1 MKPKSLIIL
10 LVIIQVSV
18 IVGSFSS
25 LLVIDLEHQNYAD
38 YIHISEKNV
47 FYTAMILHELDEY
60 SAGLLGEDEINS
72 LFDEFEENIFLLKNG
87 GVYLINDI
95 EPLPAHY
102 QSEVDEIS
110 QLHSEFKNILN
121 TLNGFLENGDDP
133 SDAYYI
139 EHERIEVAL
148 IEKSESLTTEIN
160 LEFDESIKF
169 KETLEIL
176 LIAINV
182 AVYVSTIYVILRTL
196 QKEAQQM
203 KKLQK
208 LYTIGQMSSRI
219 AHDLRNPLTV
229 IKGSIDFLEKTSS
242 DEKSLERYGRMQCS
256 IKDMYHIIEDVLEFA
271 RAKELN
277 TSKVKLSQIIS
288 DSLSSLNIPEEV
300 NVIQPDEDVELECD
314 ARKLQAIFV
323 NLIVNAFDAMDNKG
337 TLTIKLDIESKDVK
351 IHIIDSGPGIPE
363 DILPK
368 IFEPLFTSKNTGTG
382 LGLGISKTIVEQH
395 NGKLSVSNNPTTF
408 TVQLPKP

>member
-60 SAGLLGEDEINS
+60 SAGLLGEDEING

-176 LIAINV
+176 LTVINV

-208 LYTIGQMSSRI
+208 PKISVIGLGFVGLSLSVVNANYGFQTIG
-219 AHDLRNPLTV
+219 
-229 IKGSIDFLEKTSS
+229 IDIDKKKLEKVKNGDPDFFEPQLDKFLKDALKKKTLSFSGNLSEVLQS
-242 DEKSLERYGRMQCS
+242 DITFITVGTPS
-256 IKDMYHIIEDVLEFA
+256 
-271 RAKELN
+271 
-277 TSKVKLSQIIS
+277 TSKGKIDLKN
-288 DSLSSLNIPEEV
+288 LN
-300 NVIQPDEDVELECD
+300 
-314 ARKLQAIFV
+314 
-323 NLIVNAFDAMDNKG
+323 
-337 TLTIKLDIESKDVK
+337 
-351 IHIIDSGPGIPE
+351 
-363 DILPK
+363 
-368 IFEPLFTSKNTGTG
+368 
-382 LGLGISKTIVEQH
+382 
-395 NGKLSVSNNPTTF
+395 
-408 TVQLPKP
+408 

>member
-1 MKPKSLIIL
+1 LIIL

-18 IVGSFSS
+18 IVVSFSS
-25 LLVIDLEHQNYAD
+25 ILVIDLQHENYAD
-38 YIHISEKNV
+38 YVHISEKNV
-47 FYTAMILHELDEY
+47 FHTAMILHELDEF
-60 SAGLLGEDEINS
+60 SDGFLGEEEIN
-72 LFDEFEENIFLLKNG
+72 LLYDEFEENILLLKNG
-87 GVYLINDI
+87 GVYLGHEISPVN
-95 EPLPAHY
+95 EKY
-102 QSEVDEIS
+102 QPRVDEIL
-110 QLHSEFKNILN
+110 QMHTEFKGIFG
-121 TLNGFLENGDDP
+121 TLNEFVQNGEDP
-133 SDAYYI
+133 TSAYHI
-139 EHERIEVAL
+139 EHEQLEIKL
-148 IEKSESLTTEIN
+148 IETSELLTTEIN

-169 KETLEIL
+169 KETLEIFL
-176 LIAINV
+176 TVINV

-229 IKGSIDFLEKTSS
+229 IKGSVDFLEKISS
-242 DEKSLERYGRMQCS
+242 DKKSLERYGRMQCS

-277 TSKVKLSQIIS
+277 TTREKLSQILS
-288 DSLSSLNIPEEV
+288 DSLSSLNIPEEIK
-300 NVIQPDEDVELECD
+300 VIRPKEDVELECD
-314 ARKLQAIFV
+314 TRKMQAIFV

-337 TLTIKLDIESKDVK
+337 TLTIKLDVESKDVK

-408 TVQLPKP
+408 TIELPKP

>member
-1 MKPKSLIIL
+1 MKPKSLIIT
-10 LVIIQVSV
+10 LVIIQVAV

-25 LLVIDLEHQNYAD
+25 ILILDLVHDDYAD

-47 FYTAMILHELDEY
+47 FYTAMLLHELDEF
-60 SAGLLGEDEINS
+60 SKGLLGIEDINN
-72 LFDEFEENIFLLKNG
+72 LFDEFEENILLLQNG
-87 GVYLINDI
+87 GQYLG
-95 EPLPAHY
+95 H
-102 QSEVDEIS
+102 EIS
-110 QLHSEFKNILN
+110 PLSEKYQPKVENIHKEFSEFKNIVEELEEFII
-121 TLNGFLENGDDP
+121 NGEDP
-133 SDAYYI
+133 SEEYYI
-139 EHERIEVAL
+139 KHEQIEVRL
-148 IEKSESLTTEIN
+148 IEDAELLTTEIN
-160 LEFDESIKF
+160 LEFEESIKF
-169 KETLEIL
+169 KESLEVL
-176 LIAINV
+176 LIIVNV

-277 TSKVKLSQIIS
+277 TSKEKLSQIIS
-288 DSLSSLNIPEEV
+288 DSLSSLNIPEEIK
-300 NVIQPDEDVELECD
+300 VIRPEEDIELECD
-314 ARKLQAIFV
+314 TRKMQAIFV